1 MRSQPSAGVRRAA
14 SLVGA
19 VAVATLPGC
28 GAPDQRTSGGYDPRV
43 PVVSCL
49 GDEGIF
55 ARDIGGTAIVAGGVR
70 VDFLRTPGEATARQI
85 AGRTQGAEQIGRALV
100 WVDSAPD
107 ALLASIE
114 RCVDR

>member
-28 GAPDQRTSGGYDPRV
+28 GAPDQRTSGSYDPRA
-43 PVVSCL
+43 PVLACL
-49 GDEGIF
+49 GDEGIT
-55 ARDIGGTAIVAGGVR
+55 ARGVGGTAIVAAGVR
-70 VDFLRTPGEATARQI
+70 IDFLRTPGAATAVQI
-85 AGRTQGAEQIGRALV
+85 AGQAQGAEQIGRALV
-100 WVDSAPD
+100 RVGSAPD

-114 RCVDR
+114 QCVDR